1 MIISTCKLTG
11 LKIYTFIMATA
22 TKVKVIVS
30 SCFYPPGVISQF
42 LINSLQQRGIID
54 KVNVVDVDVN
64 LDMSPQ
70 GEWY

>member
-1 MIISTCKLTG
+1 M
-11 LKIYTFIMATA
+11 A

-30 SCFYPPGVISQF
+30 SCFYPPGLMSQF
-42 LINSLQQRGIID
+42 LINSLQQRGIVD

-70 GEWY
+70 GE